1 MSSEAPPAHT
11 TGLGVKRQKMLHA
24 LGDQQKD
31 LLCAFK
37 ESQKGRDEVTAK
49 VVEIESQ
56 KLGYLGIT
64 ATSSAIKYAPADVQA
79 SFVRRVLD
87 GEESR
92 IQLTLMRSAV
102 EEAELKLRLAIAQQK
117 LREVTGESRDE

>member
-1 MSSEAPPAHT
+1 
-11 TGLGVKRQKMLHA
+11 
-24 LGDQQKD
+24 
-31 LLCAFK
+31 
-37 ESQKGRDEVTAK
+37 

-56 KLGYLGIT
+56 KLGYLGII
-64 ATSSAIKYAPADVQA
+64 ATSSAIKYAPVDVQA

-87 GEESR
+87 AEESR

-102 EEAELKLRLAIAQQK
+102 EEAELKVRLAIAQQK